1 MESRT
6 AEMPFS
12 ADWEAV
18 RWVTSKPREL
28 FKSLPFEAEVSGE
41 EPFDVQIRIR
51 RRLFKFEFSGRMNV
65 AFADSTATYVMK
77 GPKGLLILSASV
89 DGDVLQSR
97 ASADLVERFLGRKLE
112 ALVNGFALAVCRFSE
127 SYRRIVGKILPTGEG
142 EFYIKDMASDDL
154 PHLLRY
160 LRFSLG
166 NGTFSL
172 RGKGNGEE
180 FRITVENDVVKSIEH
195 ESSGGSAIVEVNKP
209 LLGVG
214 EDDFSGLELGGEYF
228 LSVLRR

>member
-41 EPFDVQIRIR
+41 APFDVQIRIR

-89 DGDVLQSR
+89 DRGVLRSR

-142 EFYIKDMASDDL
+142 EFYVRELASEDL
-154 PHLLRY
+154 PHLIRY

-166 NGTFSL
+166 NGRFSL
-172 RGKGNGEE
+172 AGRGEGEE

-195 ESSGGSAIVEVNKP
+195 ESSGGSVIIEVNKP
-209 LLGVG
+209 LLEVLG
-214 EDDFSGLELGGEYF
+214 EDLSGLELGGEYF
-228 LSVLRR
+228 LRVLG